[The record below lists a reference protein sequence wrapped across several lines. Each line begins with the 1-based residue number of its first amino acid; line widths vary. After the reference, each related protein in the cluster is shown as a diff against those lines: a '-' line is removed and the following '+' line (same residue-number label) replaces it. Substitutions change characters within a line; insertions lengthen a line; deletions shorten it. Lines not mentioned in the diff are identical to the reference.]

1 MSEEVK
7 PIHGYKAF
15 FNGKETDIYAES
27 SYQAKMKAVEFFK
40 PRKNKEHMVH
50 VLLCEKNVDR
60 RGGRLHCII
69 QYSRPVQV
77 PQEPGTLF
85 MRLQEM

>member
-15 FNGKETDIYAES
+15 FNDKETDIYAES
-27 SYQAKMKAVEFFK
+27 LYQAKLKAVEFFK

-50 VLLCEKNVDR
+50 VHFCVKNVDEN
-60 RGGRLHCII
+60 GEGE
-69 QYSRPVQV
+69 QV
-77 PQEPGTLF
+77 IHAPLF
-85 MRLQEM
+85 